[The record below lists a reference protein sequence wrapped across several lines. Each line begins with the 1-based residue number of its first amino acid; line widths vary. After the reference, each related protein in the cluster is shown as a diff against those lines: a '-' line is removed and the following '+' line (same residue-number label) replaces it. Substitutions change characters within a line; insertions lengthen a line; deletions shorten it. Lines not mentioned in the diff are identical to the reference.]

1 MKTIR
6 FIIFLGLF
14 IGALYVG
21 YHMGFSSP
29 APVMPVEAKRPA
41 ETSMVSAAPV
51 LASGQIS
58 LLVVTVDD
66 LTSARP
72 RLESA
77 WMLEFVPPDPRLTL
91 LSVYPSFSSNDS
103 QQDASLVSAFR
114 VEASAD
120 TIQVGQAFLKVLQ
133 DRKFFWN
140 GAVLID
146 KYALAQIL
154 DYFNRPQPEQ
164 SLNQQ
169 PSAQPVGYPD
179 GAAKVASI
187 PSASQN
193 AQMALFAQAAFF
205 QDLCQSAS
213 QRAPL
218 LDSASQ
224 DELGKLLENHYA
236 STLAQKQILT
246 HLKAFLSDEAAVF
259 CVFPTLPIQPMSAR

>member
-1 MKTIR
+1 MKKIR

-14 IGALYVG
+14 IGALYIG

-29 APVMPVEAKRPA
+29 APVMPVEAKKPA
-41 ETSMVSAAPV
+41 ETSMVSPAPV

-58 LLVVTVDD
+58 LLVVMVDD

-114 VEASAD
+114 VETSPD
-120 TIQVGQAFLKVLQ
+120 TLQVGQAFLKVLQ

-140 GAVLID
+140 GAVLLD
-146 KYALAQIL
+146 KYALAQTL

-164 SLNQQ
+164 SLDQQ

-179 GAAKVASI
+179 GTAKVARI
-187 PSASQN
+187 PSSSQN
-193 AQMALFAQAAFF
+193 AQMALFAQAAFI

-213 QRAPL
+213 QRDPL

-224 DELGKLLENHYA
+224 DELGKLLEKHYSA
-236 STLAQKQILT
+236 SLVQGQILPR
-246 HLKAFLSDEAAVF
+246 LKAFLSEQAAVF
-259 CVFPTLPIQPMSAR
+259 CVFPNLPIQSMSAR